1 LGGFILEATL
11 LLQVESAE
19 CGYGR
24 TPILREFSVALRE
37 GETLSVFGP
46 NGAGKSTLL
55 KLMSGAIPAWR
66 GVLRLEGADITA
78 LGAEDRAERGIV
90 LCPEGRRI
98 FNSLTVQEN
107 LEIGATVLRSRPG
120 VDHAKALRAGM
131 ERAWSLFPVL
141 HERRRNSGGA
151 LSGGQ
156 QQMLAVA
163 RALMAEPKV
172 LLLDEPSLGLA
183 PRLAD
188 QLYETLGEL
197 KSLGM
202 TIVVAEESAG
212 RPLRIADRGMLLRH
226 GRIARLENATELLA
240 DSNNLSAAYLG
251 RD

>member
-1 LGGFILEATL
+1 MTL
-11 LLQVESAE
+11 LLQVESAD

-24 TPILREFSVALRE
+24 TPILRGFSLALRE

-55 KLMSGAIPAWR
+55 KLVAGAIPAWR
-66 GVLRLEGADITA
+66 GALRLDGADITA
-78 LGAEDRAERGIV
+78 LGAEARAERGIV

-107 LEIGATVLRSRPG
+107 LEIGATVLRSRSG
-120 VDHAKALRAGM
+120 IDHAKALRAGM

-156 QQMLAVA
+156 QQMLAIA

-197 KSLGM
+197 KLLGM

-226 GRIARLENATELLA
+226 GRIARLENATDLLA

-251 RD
+251 QD

>member
-1 LGGFILEATL
+1 LEAIL

-24 TPILREFSVALRE
+24 TPILKAFSLAMQE

-55 KLMSGAIPAWR
+55 KLMSGAIRAWR
-66 GVLRLEGADITA
+66 GVLRLGGDDITS

-107 LEIGATVLRSRPG
+107 LEIGGTVLRHRPG
-120 VDHAKALRAGM
+120 IDHAKALRAGI
-131 ERAWSLFPVL
+131 ERTWSLFPVL
-141 HERRRNSGGA
+141 YERRRNSGGT

-156 QQMLAVA
+156 QQMLAIA

-183 PRLAD
+183 PKLAD
-188 QLYETLGEL
+188 LLYETLGEL

-202 TIVVAEESAG
+202 TIVVAEEAAG

-226 GRIARLENATELLA
+226 GKIARLENATELLA
-240 DSNNLSAAYLG
+240 DTDNLSAAYLG
-251 RD
+251 QG